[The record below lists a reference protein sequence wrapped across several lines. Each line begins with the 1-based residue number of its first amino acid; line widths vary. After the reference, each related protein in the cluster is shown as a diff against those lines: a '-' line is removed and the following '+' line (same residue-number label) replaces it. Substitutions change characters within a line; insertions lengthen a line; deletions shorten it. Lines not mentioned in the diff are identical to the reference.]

1 MQGDVDAGQR
11 DVGDEEIHDRQ
22 ERAGE
27 QEEHTDGVQ
36 PAGQRN
42 RARRGMPGLP
52 GGEGDGRGFSNYL

>member
-1 MQGDVDAGQR
+1 
-11 DVGDEEIHDRQ
+11 
-22 ERAGE
+22 
-27 QEEHTDGVQ
+27 VQ